1 MSIASE
7 PACGAGAEDV
17 TGGYCCRAPRAVSTA
32 VGGGRQGH
40 RAGVLRCFGPQG
52 CDGFRPSRS
61 SPLTEDRSLF
71 DGPRATYG
79 RFRLLHQI
87 GAGSVGP
94 VFRGEDGETRQRVVI
109 KVIRVGL
116 PPEKV
121 AALASAL
128 AALKAHWPAH
138 PGLAPMIET
147 GVVDVEPYV
156 VTPWIDGD
164 SLDVALRDYG
174 PAHLTDALPRLRRL
188 AEALDAA
195 AAAGWHHGSLHLRDI
210 MVSVEQTVLTGM
222 GIAPLL
228 EKVGVRPP
236 VRRPYSAPEVVQGG
250 VIGRGTDQFALAA
263 IAHEW
268 LSGRRLSGPG
278 AAGFHVP
285 AATPQG
291 AEALREVFERAL
303 ADDADDRFPSA
314 SAFVEALGARIGDV
328 AERRA
333 TRSGRRAAAELPRLS
348 FDDTPDEAPSADDTR
363 LTFAPVV
370 DESPA
375 PTPAVTR
382 ATEPDDL
389 LVEDDEVVP
398 EDDDVVPADDPRP
411 SAGTMS
417 LGDAHESDDLVG
429 GFSLR
434 QASDGVDE
442 DGLDEPVL
450 AGGGPSLD
458 DEDPVGPASAADA
471 PMAFEYHETDAA
483 PDEAAPAPADGGSRW
498 AMWAGVLVLG
508 ALAIVGGGWGLLRW
522 GTPSV
527 APAPAAQTSAPAPV
541 NQTPAAGAPAASAP
555 AESAAPAA
563 SSSTTA
569 TAAPSPA
576 PEPAAE
582 AAQPSPASSPA
593 ARPAAAPSSGSS
605 APLAAPAAAAPATR
619 APAAA
624 PSNGRLLVRSTPA
637 GAEVFVNGERR
648 GVTPLTLRGL
658 STGTYTVRLARTG
671 FVAAEQRVVLN
682 RARPSRSLDVALR
695 RVAAPRATPPT
706 RPAAPARRAPARP
719 PAAAPAGNGSLVVES
734 RPAGARVVVDGR
746 AMGVTPLTI
755 PALAAGSHTVRL
767 ERAGYTSIATT
778 TRVEPGAR
786 ARVAVTL
793 TAERPDR

>member
-32 VGGGRQGH
+32 GGGH
-40 RAGVLRCFGPQG
+40 RRGGRGGVLRCFGPQG

-121 AALASAL
+121 AALSSAL

-147 GVVDVEPYV
+147 GVVDIEPYV

-188 AEALDAA
+188 AEALDTA
-195 AAAGWHHGSLHLRDI
+195 AAAGWFHGSLHLRDI

-291 AEALREVFERAL
+291 ADALREVFERAL
-303 ADDADDRFPSA
+303 ADDADDRFPSVT
-314 SAFVEALGARIGDV
+314 AFVEALGARLGDV

-333 TRSGRRAAAELPRLS
+333 SRSGRRAAADLPRLS

-370 DESPA
+370 DELPA
-375 PTPAVTR
+375 PAPAATR
-382 ATEPDDL
+382 VAEPDDL
-389 LVEDDEVVP
+389 VVDDDEVVP

-411 SAGTMS
+411 SPGPMS
-417 LGDAHESDDLVG
+417 LGDGHAPDDLVG

-434 QASDGVDE
+434 QASDGFDE

-458 DEDPVGPASAADA
+458 DEDPVGPANGADS
-471 PMAFEYHETDAA
+471 PMALEYDETDGTSDETASA
-483 PDEAAPAPADGGSRW
+483 PVDGGSRW
-498 AMWAGVLVLG
+498 AMWAGVLLLG

-527 APAPAAQTSAPAPV
+527 APAPATPSSAPAPV
-541 NQTPAAGAPAASAP
+541 NEAPAGSAPAASAP
-555 AESAAPAA
+555 GESATPAG
-563 SSSTTA
+563 SSATTA
-569 TAAPSPA
+569 SVAPSPT
-576 PEPAAE
+576 PEPAADT
-582 AAQPSPASSPA
+582 APPSPASA
-593 ARPAAAPSSGSS
+593 ATARPAAGSS
-605 APLAAPAAAAPATR
+605 PQPAAPAAAAPATR
-619 APAAA
+619 TPAAA

-658 STGTYTVRLARTG
+658 TAGTYTVRLTRTG
-671 FVAAEQRVVLN
+671 FTAAEQRVVLN
-682 RARPSRSLDVALR
+682 RARPSRSLDIALR
-695 RVAAPRATPPT
+695 RVAAPRPAAPAP

-719 PAAAPAGNGSLVVES
+719 PVTTPTGNGSLVVDS
-734 RPAGARVVVDGR
+734 RPAGARVIVDGR

>member
-1 MSIASE
+1 M
-7 PACGAGAEDV
+7 
-17 TGGYCCRAPRAVSTA
+17 
-32 VGGGRQGH
+32 
-40 RAGVLRCFGPQG
+40 LRCLGPQG

-128 AALKAHWPAH
+128 STLKARWPAH

-188 AEALDAA
+188 ADAIDTA
-195 AAAGWHHGSLHLRDI
+195 SAAGWYHGSLHLRDI

-278 AAGFHVP
+278 ASGFHVP

-303 ADDADDRFPSA
+303 ADEADDRFPSVA
-314 SAFVEALGARIGDV
+314 AFVEALGARLGDV

-333 TRSGRRAAAELPRLS
+333 TRSGRRAPAADLPRLS
-348 FDDTPDEAPSADDTR
+348 FDDAPEAPIAAADDAR
-363 LTFAPVV
+363 LTFAPAADDPAADVPITAAVV
-370 DESPA
+370 LQH
-375 PTPAVTR
+375 
-382 ATEPDDL
+382 DDL
-389 LVEDDEVVP
+389 AVDGDDILP
-398 EDDDVVPADDPRP
+398 EDDDVVPPDPP
-411 SAGTMS
+411 AAPDGPMS
-417 LGDAHESDDLVG
+417 LGDGDAHDDLAG
-429 GFSLR
+429 SLSLR
-434 QASDGVDE
+434 PVD
-442 DGLDEPVL
+442 DPAAAADDPIDEPVL

-458 DEDPVGPASAADA
+458 DDDPVGRVHHAVSEADRDDDEPAALATAESSTGD
-471 PMAFEYHETDAA
+471 
-483 PDEAAPAPADGGSRW
+483 GSRW
-498 AMWAGVLVLG
+498 AMWTGVVVL
-508 ALAIVGGGWGLLRW
+508 AAIAIVGGGWGLLRW
-522 GTPSV
+522 GTPSPAASSTAAARSSGPV
-527 APAPAAQTSAPAPV
+527 APSPVSPAPAAAST
-541 NQTPAAGAPAASAP
+541 TAPAAAG
-555 AESAAPAA
+555 
-563 SSSTTA
+563 A

-576 PEPAAE
+576 AALPDPSPRTPAPAPEPVTE
-582 AAQPSPASSPA
+582 VVPSAP
-593 ARPAAAPSSGSS
+593 APSSASPSTTAGPPVRQSTPPS
-605 APLAAPAAAAPATR
+605 APTPRAATPV
-619 APAAA
+619 
-624 PSNGRLLVRSTPA
+624 PSNGRLLVRSTPG

-658 STGTYTVRLARTG
+658 AAGTYTLRLTRTG
-671 FVAAEQRVVLN
+671 FVAAEQRVVLST
-682 RARPSRSLDVALR
+682 ARPSRSLDLALKRVVA
-695 RVAAPRATPPT
+695 P
-706 RPAAPARRAPARP
+706 RPAAPAARPAPPSRRQSARP
-719 PAAAPAGNGSLVVES
+719 PAVAATGDGSLVVDS
-734 RPAGARVVVDGR
+734 RPPGARVIVDGR
-746 AMGVTPLTI
+746 AVGVTPLTI

-767 ERAGYTSIATT
+767 ERAGYASIATT